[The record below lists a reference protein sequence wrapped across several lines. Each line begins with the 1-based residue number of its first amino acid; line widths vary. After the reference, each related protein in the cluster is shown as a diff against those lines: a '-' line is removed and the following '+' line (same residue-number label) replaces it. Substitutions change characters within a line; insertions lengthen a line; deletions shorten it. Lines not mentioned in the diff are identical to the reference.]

1 MDYLERIM
9 HIIAILSIGVVY
21 GVDVFFTVIGRKA
34 LSLSSDSGMTE
45 VFGRIH
51 EVADRRMPI
60 FGAVALVSTLTLAGI
75 QWFNSTP
82 ASALAWSLTALI
94 AQVVFL
100 VLYSVVSKPVNVELT
115 RAAQTG
121 RVPANARLLQNRWD
135 RVIPLRAS
143 LLLLTMFSLSISIK
157 WLG

>member
-1 MDYLERIM
+1 MDHLERVL
-9 HIIAILSIGVVY
+9 HVIAILSIGVVY
-21 GVDVFFTVIGRKA
+21 GVDVFFMIIGRKA
-34 LSLSSDSGMTE
+34 LSRSSDAAMTE
-45 VFGRIH
+45 VIGRIH
-51 EVADRRMPI
+51 EVADKRMPI
-60 FGAVALVSTLTLAGI
+60 FGAVALVSTLALAGT
-75 QWFNSTP
+75 QWFNSAP
-82 ASALAWSLTALI
+82 ASALALACSLTALI

-143 LLLLTMFSLSISIK
+143 LLLLTLFSLTISI
-157 WLG
+157 

>member
-1 MDYLERIM
+1 MNYLERIMDIM
-9 HIIAILSIGVVY
+9 HIIAILSIGIVY

-34 LSLSSDSGMTE
+34 LSQCSDAGMTE
-45 VFGRIH
+45 VIGRIH

-60 FGAVALVSTLTLAGI
+60 FGAVALVSTLALVGT
-75 QWFNSTP
+75 QWFNSAPT
-82 ASALAWSLTALI
+82 SALAWSLTALI

-100 VLYSVVSKPVNVELT
+100 VLYTVVSKPVNVELT

-121 RVPANARLLQNRWD
+121 RVPANARILQNRWD

-143 LLLLTMFSLSISIK
+143 LLLLTLFSLTISI
-157 WLG
+157 